1 MSLCKR
7 ASMIIRRS
15 TLFYSTVCCCHPHTG
30 WLRRNLHGIYC
41 WCTDIDHTDTCSDID
56 GQLLQNKNKKST
68 SMCIYWF
75 QKMMLRVSIEFFHHS
90 QNNLLMPFIY
100 IKVSFALISF
110 KERYLRKHYCKW
122 PYVRWGLDLDLFDPQ
137 CFRNEVIILTQVES
151 QLLDLA
157 LPWSTHWSINKIKV
171 SIRKRKFKQ
180 FYAFCE
186 LQNEPKKIRDFCKI
200 PTAILVW
207 TQKKA
212 SHCSTGWGE

>member
-1 MSLCKR
+1 MYLLISKNDASCKHWILSSLTK
-7 ASMIIRRS
+7 
-15 TLFYSTVCCCHPHTG
+15 
-30 WLRRNLHGIYC
+30 
-41 WCTDIDHTDTCSDID
+41 
-56 GQLLQNKNKKST
+56 QLAN
-68 SMCIYWF
+68 
-75 QKMMLRVSIEFFHHS
+75 
-90 QNNLLMPFIY
+90 LMPFIY
-100 IKVSFALISF
+100 TKVSFALITF

-151 QLLDLA
+151 QLLLDLA

-180 FYAFCE
+180 LYAFCE
-186 LQNEPKKIRDFCKI
+186 FQNEQQKIRDFCKI

-212 SHCSTGWGE
+212 SHCSTGSGE